1 MQQTTRPAVKKRRP
15 GIRRMMTHI
24 IVFALLGS
32 VLLGLGLY
40 GYQTLERRTLDEKQ
54 TARIEAHLNASVK
67 EAQDLARSADGARYT
82 QLTLAAATPGLPTS
96 SASRSSMAPSPPT
109 AMIGGHS
116 PNSSS
121 VNWRQSKAVKKE
133 KS

>member
-40 GYQTLERRTLDEKQ
+40 GYQTLERRTLDQKQ

-67 EAQDLARSADGARYT
+67 EA
-82 QLTLAAATPGLPTS
+82 
-96 SASRSSMAPSPPT
+96 
-109 AMIGGHS
+109 
-116 PNSSS
+116 
-121 VNWRQSKAVKKE
+121 
-133 KS
+133 